1 MNKNRFQ
8 IARSLLAGENG
19 GKHMGIM
26 LLLVLHTCMMTAYP
40 FLYKYFIDE
49 VLFQRNLHKLMDV
62 ILSMLLWM
70 AGAMLVTRWRKGAEK
85 NFILSISMKVKERIF
100 RRFLGGGLEKEQT
113 RDAGEMKQVLEED
126 VKEIETFFAK
136 DIFEF
141 LLSVLTVI
149 LLTMVMA
156 LLQPVLTLCCFGFFL
171 LSYVETK
178 YLNRKMTENA
188 VRLRR
193 ERVAE
198 EQRRLEDLA
207 HGVDVKC
214 LNMERT
220 LLHDFEE
227 RTAGLRSCVR
237 REKMLQYV
245 NKYFG
250 ALNHDLITRF
260 FIYIV
265 GGMFVIGQNF
275 PVSSFLVFS
284 GFYETF
290 VKNVRA
296 IMESSFAF
304 SGRKIKLEKILAEMN
319 AGESSGGNEAQ
330 KKMPL
335 PEKIELEAVTFC
347 YPESPHPVLRER
359 NIALETGHVYEIQG
373 KSGAGKSTLCSLLLR
388 ENAPT
393 GGQIKRNGTPV
404 SDIPIQSYL
413 SRIRLVSADTKIFQ
427 GTIRS
432 NLLLAKEN
440 ATEEELWKACERAKL
455 AEDVRRMPGQLDYH
469 TGENGQR
476 LSGGQKERLAMA
488 RLFLTSPHFILL
500 DEALAEVSASDEMEI
515 YRRVIG
521 QYPQAAILIISHRVH
536 TYGEKIRC

>member
-26 LLLVLHTCMMTAYP
+26 LLLVLRTCMMTAYP

-49 VLFQRNLHKLMDV
+49 VLFQRNLHRLIDV

-70 AGAMLVTRWRKGAEK
+70 AGAMLVTWWRKGAEK

-126 VKEIETFFAK
+126 VKEIEAFFAK

-193 ERVAE
+193 ERAAE

-220 LLHDFEE
+220 LLYDFEE

-237 REKMLQYV
+237 R
-245 NKYFG
+245 
-250 ALNHDLITRF
+250 
-260 FIYIV
+260 
-265 GGMFVIGQNF
+265 
-275 PVSSFLVFS
+275 
-284 GFYETF
+284 
-290 VKNVRA
+290 
-296 IMESSFAF
+296 
-304 SGRKIKLEKILAEMN
+304 
-319 AGESSGGNEAQ
+319 
-330 KKMPL
+330 KK
-335 PEKIELEAVTFC
+335 
-347 YPESPHPVLRER
+347 
-359 NIALETGHVYEIQG
+359 
-373 KSGAGKSTLCSLLLR
+373 
-388 ENAPT
+388 
-393 GGQIKRNGTPV
+393 
-404 SDIPIQSYL
+404 
-413 SRIRLVSADTKIFQ
+413 
-427 GTIRS
+427 
-432 NLLLAKEN
+432 
-440 ATEEELWKACERAKL
+440 
-455 AEDVRRMPGQLDYH
+455 
-469 TGENGQR
+469 
-476 LSGGQKERLAMA
+476 
-488 RLFLTSPHFILL
+488 
-500 DEALAEVSASDEMEI
+500 
-515 YRRVIG
+515 
-521 QYPQAAILIISHRVH
+521 
-536 TYGEKIRC
+536 